1 MLNTTHNMLRDDFDV
16 IANWVYPNA
25 KVLDLGCGDG
35 ALLRALRERRNARGY
50 GIEIADDNI
59 IRCIANNVN
68 VIQMDLESGLSGFEA
83 ASFDFVILSQ
93 TLQAMK
99 NTEQTMLEMLRVGKQ
114 AIVTFPNFGHWSHR
128 LQVIRGTMPVS
139 DQLPYQWY
147 DTPNIH
153 LCTLNDFESFC
164 ASHAIRVLERR
175 VMSGGNE
182 VKTLPNLRGNLA
194 IYRVEKA
201 ST

>member
-1 MLNTTHNMLRDDFDV
+1 MLKSTQNMLRDDFDV
-16 IANWVYPNA
+16 ISNWVYPNA

-35 ALLRALRERRNARGY
+35 ALLRALRERRNAHGY
-50 GIEIADDNI
+50 GIEIADENI
-59 IRCIANNVN
+59 VRCIANNVN

-128 LQVIRGTMPVS
+128 LQVIRGAMPVS

-153 LCTLNDFESFC
+153 LCTLKDFESFC
-164 ASHAIRVLERR
+164 ASHAIHVLERR
-175 VMSGGNE
+175 IMSGGVE
-182 VKTLPNLRGNLA
+182 VKNLPNLRGSLA

-201 ST
+201 RA

>member
-1 MLNTTHNMLRDDFDV
+1 MLNSTQNMLRDDFDV
-16 IANWVYPNA
+16 IANWVHPNA

-35 ALLRALRERRNARGY
+35 ALLKALRERRNAHGY
-50 GIEIADDNI
+50 GIEIADENI
-59 IRCIANNVN
+59 VRCIANNVN

-153 LCTLNDFESFC
+153 LCTLNDFENFC

-175 VMSGGNE
+175 VMSGGSE

-201 ST
+201 GA

>member
-1 MLNTTHNMLRDDFDV
+1 MLNQTQNMLRDDFDV
-16 IANWVYPNA
+16 IANWVHPNA

-128 LQVIRGTMPVS
+128 LQVIRGAMPVS

-164 ASHAIRVLERR
+164 ATHAIRVLERR
-175 VMSGGNE
+175 VMSGASE
-182 VKTLPNLRGNLA
+182 IKTLPNLRGNLA

-201 ST
+201 GI

>member
-1 MLNTTHNMLRDDFDV
+1 MLNPSQNMLRDDFDV
-16 IANWVYPNA
+16 IANWVHPNA

>member
-1 MLNTTHNMLRDDFDV
+1 MLNSAQNMLRDDFDV
-16 IANWVYPNA
+16 IANWVHPNA

-35 ALLRALRERRNARGY
+35 ALLKALRERRNAHGY
-50 GIEIADDNI
+50 GIEIADENI
-59 IRCIANNVN
+59 VRCIANNVN

-153 LCTLNDFESFC
+153 LCTLNDFENFC

-175 VMSGGNE
+175 VMSGGSE

-201 ST
+201 GA

>member
-1 MLNTTHNMLRDDFDV
+1 MLNPGQNMLRDDFDI
-16 IANWVYPNA
+16 IAEWVHPNA

-35 ALLRALRERRNARGY
+35 GLLRALRERRGAHGY
-50 GIEIADDNI
+50 GIEIADENI
-59 IRCIANNVN
+59 VKCVANNVN

-83 ASFDFVILSQ
+83 DSFDFVILSQ

-99 NTEQTMLEMLRVGKQ
+99 NTELTMTEMLRVGKE

-128 LQVIRGTMPVS
+128 VQVIRGNMPVS

-153 LCTLNDFESFC
+153 LCTLKDFEDFC
-164 ASHAIRVLERR
+164 ATHAIRVLERR
-175 VMSGGNE
+175 VITDGRA
-182 VKTLPNLRGNLA
+182 VAFWPNLRGSLA
-194 IYRVEKA
+194 IYRVAKA
-201 ST
+201 